1 MQQLD
6 VSKYLKRPRRALS
19 EAGADTEDIK
29 RTGPVPV
36 VRRLGEM
43 PIRRIGSLPA
53 AGRKI

>member
-1 MQQLD
+1 VQQLD